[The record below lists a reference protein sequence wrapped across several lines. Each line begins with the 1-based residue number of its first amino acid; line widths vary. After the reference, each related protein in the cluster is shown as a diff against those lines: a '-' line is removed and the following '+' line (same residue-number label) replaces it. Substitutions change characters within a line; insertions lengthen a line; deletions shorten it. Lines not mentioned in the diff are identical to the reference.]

1 MSDGAM
7 VLTVMVSGLLA
18 AVVALSVGIA
28 VALRGATER
37 RRRIGGW
44 VGIVAALFVL
54 AFGIPMVLGFAI
66 NGLPV

>member
-1 MSDGAM
+1 MI
-7 VLTVMVSGLLA
+7 LTVMVSCLLA
-18 AVVALSVGIA
+18 SVVVLGIGIA
-28 VALRGATER
+28 LARRGATER
-37 RRRIGGW
+37 RRRVGGW